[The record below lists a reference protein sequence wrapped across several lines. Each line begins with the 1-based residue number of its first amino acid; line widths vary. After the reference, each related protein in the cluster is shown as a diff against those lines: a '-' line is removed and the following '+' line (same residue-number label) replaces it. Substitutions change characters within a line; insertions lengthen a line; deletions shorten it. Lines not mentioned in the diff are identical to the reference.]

1 MKRIGDKAARVL
13 LTIFGVKTTII
24 IGTILTFAVILI
36 AIITGLMGTIST
48 SGGKGGKTN
57 AQCVTYQKDGDEED
71 DDEEDDDGSKPQS
84 TSTKTDSASAGD
96 SDPFTK
102 GTKAYENAHKVFM
115 AFVNAGLSG
124 ESAAG
129 AVGWANSEGSYDIIG
144 RAQGHYGGGINDSIS
159 KGAVPTTGGTSNTL
173 GGGGIFQFD
182 PYTKYAPLNSPD
194 WEDADKMVAFVID
207 AISKGDWNP
216 AYDESGHNWSFQE
229 FAKQTNI
236 DETAMSWNAYER
248 GNMAY
253 VKPDQKKADTRKFAE
268 VFEASKYKYD
278 DAKFQKAFGGGGA
291 SSNNSSSSSQ
301 SSDDDDGDD
310 DEEDSDNEDN
320 DNDSSSSS
328 DSSNKAS
335 KKDSDKDKKT
345 IDTDKAIK
353 WYKDKLGKVKYSR
366 DARTGPDSYDH
377 SSALYYALVDGGAKE
392 SGSPVDTD
400 SEHDWLKDNGYE
412 LVYEGAWSSKD
423 DVQNREKG
431 DVIIWGTKG
440 SSSGDKGQTMLVEDK
455 ENIIQCSPS
464 TDGIAENNYGQYR
477 DRITMDYGKVYVY
490 RPKDKKDKDDDK
502 EEVDAYTCG
511 DSVSS
516 NLSTDTGQPL
526 DVPYTIT
533 QLFGAAANAGGPNAG
548 SGHTGMDLAAP
559 EGSPIYAVTDGEV
572 VEVNEEA
579 MNIDGNHVMHTL
591 PDGTIIY

>member
-13 LTIFGVKTTII
+13 LTIFGFKTTII
-24 IGTILTFAVILI
+24 IGTVLTL
-36 AIITGLMGTIST
+36 AIILVTIIAGIIGTVSSSGDKAKKIS
-48 SGGKGGKTN
+48 S
-57 AQCVTYQKDGDEED
+57 QCVTYQKDGDEED
-71 DDEEDDDGSKPQS
+71 DEEDDDDGSKPQS

-253 VKPDQKKADTRKFAE
+253 VKPDQKKADARKFAE

-310 DEEDSDNEDN
+310 DEEDSDNEDD

-328 DSSNKAS
+328 DSSNKDS
-335 KKDSDKDKKT
+335 KKDSDKDKK
-345 IDTDKAIK
+345 
-353 WYKDKLGKVKYSR
+353 S
-366 DARTGPDSYDH
+366 
-377 SSALYYALVDGGAKE
+377 
-392 SGSPVDTD
+392 
-400 SEHDWLKDNGYE
+400 
-412 LVYEGAWSSKD
+412 
-423 DVQNREKG
+423 
-431 DVIIWGTKG
+431 
-440 SSSGDKGQTMLVEDK
+440 
-455 ENIIQCSPS
+455 
-464 TDGIAENNYGQYR
+464 
-477 DRITMDYGKVYVY
+477 
-490 RPKDKKDKDDDK
+490 
-502 EEVDAYTCG
+502 
-511 DSVSS
+511 
-516 NLSTDTGQPL
+516 
-526 DVPYTIT
+526 
-533 QLFGAAANAGGPNAG
+533 LFP
-548 SGHTGMDLAAP
+548 
-559 EGSPIYAVTDGEV
+559 
-572 VEVNEEA
+572 
-579 MNIDGNHVMHTL
+579 
-591 PDGTIIY
+591 